1 MKRSMIVLLT
11 VCAMT
16 FLCACGSGSSN
27 KLVMATNAA
36 FPPYEFV
43 DGNEIVGIDAEIA
56 KLIADDL
63 GKELVI
69 EDMAFD
75 SIIAAVQSGKADI
88 AMAGM
93 TVTED
98 RKQNINFSE
107 PYTEAAQV
115 IVVKNDSTV
124 ATPDDLKGKTIGV
137 QIGTTG
143 DIYAED
149 IENAT
154 IERYSK
160 YFEAINALLQGK
172 IDAVIVDREPAKV
185 FVNENT
191 DLKMIDEEFTLEEY
205 AIGVNKENTEL
216 LDQIN
221 ASLAKLSESGKIDEI
236 INKYI
241 NAD

>member
-1 MKRSMIVLLT
+1 MKRSMITVLA
-11 VCAMT
+11 VCAA
-16 FLCACGSGSSN
+16 FVLSACGSGSSN

-36 FPPYEFV
+36 FPPYEYV
-43 DGNEIVGIDAEIA
+43 EGSEITGIDPEIA

-98 RKQNINFSE
+98 RKQNINFSD

-124 ATPDDLKGKTIGV
+124 ASPDDLKGKTIGV

-143 DIYAED
+143 DIFAED
-149 IENAT
+149 IEEASL
-154 IERYSK
+154 ERYSK
-160 YFEAINALLQGK
+160 YFEAINALTQGK
-172 IDAVIVDREPAKV
+172 IDAVIVDREPGKV
-185 FVNENT
+185 FVGENA
-191 DLKMIDEEFTLEEY
+191 DLKMIDEEFTVEEY
-205 AIGVNKENTEL
+205 AIGVAKDNEQL
-216 LDQIN
+216 LNDIN
-221 ASLAKLSESGKIDEI
+221 ASLKKLQDSGKIDEI

-241 NAD
+241 KAE

>member
-1 MKRSMIVLLT
+1 MKKSLIVLMIAIS
-11 VCAMT
+11 AMM
-16 FLCACGSGSSN
+16 LSACGGSSN

-36 FPPYEFV
+36 FPPYESV
-43 DGNEIVGIDAEIA
+43 DGNDIIGIDPEIA

-63 GKELVI
+63 GMELVI

-98 RKQNINFSE
+98 RKQNIDFSD

-115 IVVKNDSTV
+115 IVVKSDSEV
-124 ATPDDLKGKTIGV
+124 AGPDDLKGKTIGV

-149 IENAT
+149 IEEAT

-160 YFEAINALLQGK
+160 FFEAINALSQGK
-172 IDAVIVDREPAKV
+172 IDAVIVDREPGKV
-185 FVNENT
+185 FVNDSD
-191 DLKMIDEEFTLEEY
+191 DLKMVDEEFTVEEY
-205 AIGVNKENTEL
+205 AIGVAKNNTEL
-216 LDQIN
+216 LEKIN
-221 ASLAKLSESGKIDEI
+221 ASLKKLKDSGEIDKII
-236 INKYI
+236 GKYI
-241 NAD
+241 KAE

>member
-1 MKRSMIVLLT
+1 MKKSVIILLA
-11 VCAMT
+11 VCMMLG
-16 FLCACGSGSSN
+16 LCACSGKSN

-36 FPPYEFV
+36 FPPYESV
-43 DGNEIVGIDAEIA
+43 EGSQIVGIDPEIA

-75 SIIAAVQSGKADI
+75 SIIAAVQTGKADI

-98 RKQNINFSE
+98 RKQNINFSD

-115 IVVKNDSTV
+115 IVVKSDSTV
-124 ATPDDLKGKTIGV
+124 ASPDDLEGKTIGV

-149 IENAT
+149 IEGAT

-160 YFEAINALLQGK
+160 YFEAVNALIQGK
-172 IDAVIVDREPAKV
+172 IDAVIVDREPGKV
-185 FVNENT
+185 FVGENAE
-191 DLKMIDEEFTLEEY
+191 LKMIDEEFTVEEY
-205 AIGVNKENTEL
+205 AIGVAKENTEL

-221 ASLAKLSESGKIDEI
+221 ASLKKLKESGKIDEI

-241 NAD
+241 TAE